1 MSQTTKTQKQNK
13 SIAFQ
18 WIPSHIGIVGNEI
31 AGELAYKAT
40 RVQTSVHSRPNL
52 RRKVDE
58 MKTVFQN
65 EHIRENFEAAKGKS
79 WEKIDELAAEVKIN
93 WRNKL

>member
-1 MSQTTKTQKQNK
+1 MRQCRKLLKHLQNK

-31 AGELAYKAT
+31 ADELAKKGT
-40 RVQTSVHSRPNL
+40 RVQTSLHPRPNL

-58 MKTVFQN
+58 VKKVIQN
-65 EHIRENFEAAKGKS
+65 EHTRENSEASKRKT
-79 WEKIDELAAEVKIN
+79 WEK
-93 WRNKL
+93 